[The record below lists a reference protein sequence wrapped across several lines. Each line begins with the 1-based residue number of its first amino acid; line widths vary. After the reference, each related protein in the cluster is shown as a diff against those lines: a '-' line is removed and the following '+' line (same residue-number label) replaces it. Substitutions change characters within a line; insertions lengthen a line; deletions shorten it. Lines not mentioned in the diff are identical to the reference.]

1 MPKRLASYRTHVA
14 RTTSAGDEIRAFNDS
29 GIQAQIERALNDI
42 PKGKKGAV
50 IGTWSGKVV
59 RGAVVAKLGRHWS
72 VTGVLS
78 HHLGTKKTTKALAVR
93 FAW

>member
-1 MPKRLASYRTHVA
+1 MPRTASRFGTHVVK
-14 RTTSAGDEIRAFNDS
+14 TTSAGEIQAFNDS
-29 GIQAQIERALNDI
+29 GIQAHIDRAINDI

-59 RGAVVAKLGRHWS
+59 RGAVVAKLGRNWS

-78 HHLGTKKTTKALAVR
+78 HHLGTRKTTKALAVR